1 LIETGDYMKKFVW
14 AAVVVVLLLPG
25 TIAAQRRNPPQ
36 GERTS
41 NISRV
46 VADCEERTN
55 QFRRSLRAALNRSA
69 LDGTRREDQL
79 NLDAERLERAINRV
93 RESWGKERDPARTR
107 RSVSDAI
114 VVGQDINRTMARRR
128 LNPDV
133 QRQWDVV
140 RGELN
145 RLAETFELPRIRW

>member
-1 LIETGDYMKKFVW
+1 MKKYVW
-14 AAVVVVLLLPG
+14 TSMAVVLLLPG
-25 TIAAQRRNPPQ
+25 VLAAQRSYPRRDD
-36 GERTS
+36 RTG

-55 QFRRSLRAALNRSA
+55 QFRVSLRAALDRSA

-79 NLDAERLERAINRV
+79 NVDAERLERAMNRV
-93 RESWGKERDPARTR
+93 REAWNREHDPGRTR
-107 RSVSDAI
+107 HFVSDAI
-114 VVGQDINRTMARRR
+114 AAGQDINRTMVRRR

-133 QRQWDVV
+133 QRQWDAV

-145 RLAETFELPRIRW
+145 RLAEAFELPRIRW